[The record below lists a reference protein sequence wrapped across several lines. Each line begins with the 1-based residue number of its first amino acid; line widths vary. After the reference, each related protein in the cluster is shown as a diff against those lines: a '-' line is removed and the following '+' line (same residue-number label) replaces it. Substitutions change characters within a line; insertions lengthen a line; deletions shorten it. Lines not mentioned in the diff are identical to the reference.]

1 METLHQDISEACKRT
16 DCGLWDAYVRSAWRS
31 QTHESGAGRLI
42 FPRDRGDALRVSEQE
57 ARFAFVEALFQGP
70 LRYAVEA
77 PTSKLYSFS
86 GKTPLSAQ
94 TDLQVHGANE
104 IGGICNVEFKA
115 KGVSPSRNNCSIYKD
130 VQKLLREPVWGLWF
144 HLLESTDNSTINK
157 FLNVMAQQLGK
168 VQDKFGKDV
177 EAPGLTLHV
186 CVLRHRFSLQKDVP
200 LPISDAELA
209 RHLRVDLHVSRS
221 ELIEERDLNGWDLI
235 RRR

>member
-1 METLHQDISEACKRT
+1 METLHQDISEACKHT

-31 QTHESGAGRLI
+31 QTHGSGAGRLI
-42 FPRDRGDALRVSEQE
+42 FPRYRGKALRVSEQE
-57 ARFAFVEALFQGP
+57 ARFAFVEALCQGP
-70 LRYAVEA
+70 LRYSVEA

-86 GKTPLSAQ
+86 GKRRLSAQ
-94 TDLQVHGANE
+94 TDLQVHGTNE

-115 KGVSPSRNNCSIYKD
+115 KGISPSSRNQFQIYKD

-144 HLLESTDNSTINK
+144 HLLEGTDNSTIK
-157 FLNVMAQQLGK
+157 HFLNVMTEQIGR
-168 VQDKFGKDV
+168 VQRDFKDV
-177 EAPGLTLHV
+177 DAPGLTLHV
-186 CVLRHRFSLQKDVP
+186 CVLRYRFSLQKDVL

-221 ELIEERDLNGWDLI
+221 ELIEERDLNGWDLL